1 MLHEFH
7 RRTRIKICGV
17 TRAADALLAAE
28 LGADA
33 IGLVFVPRSPRCVP
47 LERAREIARLGQGFE
62 HRVGLFLDPDPA
74 EVERVLEAV
83 ALDLLQFHGNE
94 SEDFCARFGLP
105 YLKAI
110 SAAEALDDL
119 SDRFPSALALVIDSH
134 ALGQLGGTGEA
145 FDWSRFPGDSERRLI
160 LAGGLTPDN
169 VGAAISATRP
179 YAVDVSSGVESAP
192 GIKDPDRMEAFF
204 EEVRHADFG

>member
-1 MLHEFH
+1 MA

-17 TRAADALLAAE
+17 TRAADACLAAE

-33 IGLVFVPRSPRCVP
+33 IGLVFVPRSRRFLS
-47 LERAREIARLGQGFE
+47 LERAREIARSLGGFE
-62 HRVGLFLDPDPA
+62 RRVGLFMDPEA
-74 EVERVLEAV
+74 GAVERVLETV
-83 ALDLLQFHGNE
+83 ALDMLQFHGGE
-94 SEDFCARFGLP
+94 PETFCRRFGLP

-110 SAAEALDDL
+110 SAVQGLDDL
-119 SDRFPSALALVIDSH
+119 DRRYPSAFALLIDSH
-134 ALGQLGGTGEA
+134 AEGQLGGTGEA

-160 LAGGLTPDN
+160 LAGGLTPNN

-192 GIKDPDRMEAFF
+192 GIKDRGKLEAFF
-204 EEVRHADFG
+204 EQVRDADFG